1 MVAGGGGRRG
11 GARAGA
17 GRSGVILVVAC
28 LMALA
33 TMMVGVG
40 GEMMEAHTFIAP
52 FNDVQVDGKRLVSKY
67 VTGLGRGKRDEGVG
81 GEA

>member
-67 VTGLGRGKRDEGVG
+67 VIGLGRGKRDEGVG